1 MSEWKRLTK
10 EVRFEKLRAEMVEGI
25 NKHVEKYKLGSILA
39 DTLLCVQTDSE
50 KIKKSLFGNTDRV
63 YMGVVLTPRWLVWA
77 VTEAKTQSQTTVSSA
92 QLNDI
97 VVQDYDE
104 TQFAKLVPD
113 SGIVVSGRFT
123 DTSENVS
130 SFIGLDKSEVG
141 NKFKEL
147 IITAVQN
154 VKK

>member
-25 NKHVEKYKLGSILA
+25 NKHVEKYNLGSILA

-50 KIKKSLFGNTDRV
+50 KIKKGLFGNTDKV
-63 YMGVVLTPRWLVWA
+63 YMGVALTPRWLIWA
-77 VTEAKTQSQTTVSSA
+77 VTETKTQTTVSSA

-97 VVQDYDE
+97 VVQDYDQ

-130 SFIGLDKSEVG
+130 AFIGLDKSEVG